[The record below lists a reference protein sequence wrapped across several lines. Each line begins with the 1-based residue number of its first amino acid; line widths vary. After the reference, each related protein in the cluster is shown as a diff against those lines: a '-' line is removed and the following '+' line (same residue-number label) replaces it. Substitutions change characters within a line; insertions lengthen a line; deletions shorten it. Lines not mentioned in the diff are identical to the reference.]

1 VTDSRQRQRGS
12 VSLEA
17 VLLMPVLVA
26 TLMTIVQ
33 VALYAYASRLAD
45 AAAREGTRTV
55 RLVGDPDAGRE
66 RAATFLSRHG
76 SKIVLGPVVD
86 AQATAGVASVMVRG
100 QAVSVIPGLRLA
112 VTARSSG
119 PVEAFV
125 PVGGGR

>member
-1 VTDSRQRQRGS
+1 MTDPRHRQRGS

-17 VLLMPVLVA
+17 VLLMPILVA

-33 VALYAYASRLAD
+33 VALYAYAARLAD

-66 RAATFLSRHG
+66 RAATFLSSHG
-76 SKIVLGPVVD
+76 AKIVLEPVVD
-86 AQATAGVASVMVRG
+86 AKATAGVASVVVRG
-100 QAVSVIPGLRLA
+100 QAVSVIPGLRVG
-112 VTARSSG
+112 VTAQSSG

>member
-1 VTDSRQRQRGS
+1 MRHSHSDQRGS

-17 VLLMPVLVA
+17 VLLMPILVA

-33 VALYAYASRLAD
+33 VALYAHASRLAD

-55 RLVGDPDAGRE
+55 RLVGDAHAGRE
-66 RAATFLSRHG
+66 RAATFLATHG
-76 SKIVLGPVVD
+76 ARIVLAPVVD
-86 AQATAGVASVMVRG
+86 AQATAGVASVIVRG
-100 QAVSVIPGLRLA
+100 QAVSVVPGVRLA

-125 PVGGGR
+125 PAAGSR